1 MERAELSQVLRAGR
15 SGEAGTRCAEP
26 VLVSAA
32 DQKTFMAAFAQAVA
46 GTGPVFLGHPAWGE
60 SERAQLAGLRQQPP
74 TTPASAA
81 GKGWL
86 CIPTGGT
93 SGKLKFARHDEDTLA
108 AAVQGFTRYF
118 SLARVNAVGVL
129 PLHHVSGLMAWMR
142 CALTGGEYRP
152 LDWKSLEDGA
162 PPEVPARPEGWVI
175 SLVPTQLERLL
186 RQEHTIRWLQQF
198 RLVFLGGA
206 PAGPGLLDQAAN
218 RRLPLVLSYGMT
230 ETAAMVTALRPEEFL
245 AGARNCGPALPHAT
259 LKLGPDGTIQIE
271 SGALFRGYH
280 PAWRAEGDFAP
291 ADRGSLDSRG
301 QLHLLGR
308 RDQVINTGG
317 EKVEPSEVEAAL
329 RRSGEFN
336 EVVVLGVP
344 DAEWGERVVA
354 AYPATISP
362 NLAKVA
368 AALSRWLAPAKCPKQ
383 FVPLT
388 DWPVNEQGKVNRA
401 EVARLV
407 QTKH

>member
-1 MERAELSQVLRAGR
+1 MILISE
-15 SGEAGTRCAEP
+15 AEP
-26 VLVSAA
+26 
-32 DQKTFMAAFAQAVA
+32 KKFMTAFADAVA
-46 GTGPVFLGHPAWGE
+46 GSGSVFLCDPAWGE
-60 SERAQLAGLRQQPP
+60 SERGQLAELRQQLQ
-74 TTPASAA
+74 TTPATAA

-108 AAVQGFTRYF
+108 AAVRGFARYF

-152 LDWKSLEDGA
+152 LEWKSLENGA
-162 PPEVPARPEGWVI
+162 PPELPVRAEGWVI

-186 RQEHTIRWLQQF
+186 RQEATILWLQQF
-198 RLVFLGGA
+198 RLIFLGGA
-206 PAGPGLLDQAAN
+206 PAGPGLLDQAAD

-230 ETAAMVTALRPEEFL
+230 ETAAMITALHPTEFL

-259 LKLGPDGTIQIE
+259 VKIGPDGTIQIE

-280 PAWRAEGDFAP
+280 PAWRAEGGFAP
-291 ADRGSLDSRG
+291 ADRGSLDPQG
-301 QLHLLGR
+301 HLHLLGR
-308 RDQVINTGG
+308 SDQIINTGG
-317 EKVEPSEVEAAL
+317 EKVDPSEVEAAL

-336 EVVVLGVP
+336 DVVVLGVP
-344 DAEWGERVVA
+344 DAKWGERVVA
-354 AYPATISP
+354 AYPATSRP
-362 NLAKVA
+362 NLTQVA
-368 AALSRWLAPAKCPKQ
+368 AALSQWLAPAKCPKQ

-401 EVARLV
+401 EVARMV
-407 QTKH
+407 QAKH